1 MQKKIH
7 IEHVPKLDKILRIT
21 FASVKK
27 DFIETREEFI
37 QLEEKV
43 DTSLDIFRGRLKELN
58 ELIFRELKN
67 KTDYL
72 DKQLT
77 NKTKDLEKQVKDI
90 AISTDKFL
98 DQTNAKITVWNS
110 KILKLDENSAKAEE
124 IGSEL
129 KKIKFLRTELE
140 RIQVLDKQV
149 KTIDA
154 VAVHTKDYK
163 KDSTKLR
170 SDINKKLERL
180 KVGQD
185 ILKAGV
191 TKNIDDEKAA
201 LESKISNVDKKLD
214 LSNKTNNVNLDKLE
228 KDISRRML
236 EDMES
241 VKKLMSKKSIT
252 KKAEEIKK
260 SFKLENVKLQ
270 KGMLELKKELNEQV
284 AEKKS
289 LNQEVTDLKK
299 NLTKLASKLEKL
311 ENQKPKVIEK
321 TKVVEKKV
329 VEPKL
334 EVISKK
340 KEEKGWVRRF
350 LNFLIEDVEEDKD
363 KTLHE
368 FDRKKGDKFEI
379 KELKEIKE

>member
-7 IEHVPKLDKILRIT
+7 IERVPKLDKVLRIT

-43 DTSLDIFRGRLKELN
+43 NNSLDIFRGRLKELN

-67 KTDYL
+67 KTDYM
-72 DKQLT
+72 DRQLT
-77 NKTKDLEKQVKDI
+77 NKTKDLERQVKDI

-98 DQTNAKITVWNS
+98 NQTNSKITEWNS

-124 IGSEL
+124 IGLEL

-154 VAVHTKDYK
+154 ITIHAKDYK
-163 KDSTKLR
+163 KDVIKLKTDFNTRLDHLRVSQDLLKTHLTKELGDER
-170 SDINKKLERL
+170 SFLENKISDVNKKLD
-180 KVGQD
+180 VAD
-185 ILKAGV
+185 
-191 TKNIDDEKAA
+191 
-201 LESKISNVDKKLD
+201 
-214 LSNKTNNVNLDKLE
+214 KTNQTSLDSLE
-228 KDISRRML
+228 KDISKRL
-236 EDMES
+236 IEDIES
-241 VKKLMSKKSIT
+241 VKKLMSKRSLT

-260 SFKLENVKLQ
+260 SIKSDNEKLQ
-270 KGMLELKKELNEQV
+270 TGMLNLKKDLNEQM
-284 AEKKS
+284 ADKKALKS
-289 LNQEVTDLKK
+289 EIDDLKK
-299 NLTKLASKLEKL
+299 AFAKLSSKLEKV
-311 ENQKPKVIEK
+311 KPSVIEK
-321 TKVVEKKV
+321 TRVVEKKIK
-329 VEPKL
+329 EPKV
-334 EVISKK
+334 EIKKPK
-340 KEEKGWVRRF
+340 KEKKGWLKR
-350 LNFLIEDVEEDKD
+350 LLDFLIEDVEEDKD

>member
-77 NKTKDLEKQVKDI
+77 NKTKDREKQVKDI

>member
-1 MQKKIH
+1 M
-7 IEHVPKLDKILRIT
+7 
-21 FASVKK
+21 
-27 DFIETREEFI
+27 
-37 QLEEKV
+37 LEEKV